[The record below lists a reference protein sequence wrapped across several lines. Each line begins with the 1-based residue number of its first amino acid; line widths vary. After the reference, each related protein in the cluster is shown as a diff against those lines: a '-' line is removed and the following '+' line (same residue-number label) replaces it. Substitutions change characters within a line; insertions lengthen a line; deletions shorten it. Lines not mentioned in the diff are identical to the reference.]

1 MSLLLILGADILLDR
16 SHDSCRSDECPI
28 TLHFTEM
35 MAMQIATDVVKA
47 ATQLDN
53 NFVVSVADTGL
64 FSTARELSLKRCR

>member
-35 MAMQIATDVVKA
+35 MAMQIAMQTDVVKA

-64 FSTARELSLKRCR
+64 FSTARELSLK